1 MLTGILNK
9 GEDMSNIHA
18 AIHAKRGGAGA
29 GAHKSKAQRGSGKRG
44 KGKSQRH
51 PKHKEKQCYHPS

>member
-1 MLTGILNK
+1 MGILSKENT
-9 GEDMSNIHA
+9 MSNIHA

-29 GAHKSKAQRGSGKRG
+29 GAHKNKAHRGSGKRG

-51 PKHKEKQCYHPS
+51 SKHKEKQCYHPS